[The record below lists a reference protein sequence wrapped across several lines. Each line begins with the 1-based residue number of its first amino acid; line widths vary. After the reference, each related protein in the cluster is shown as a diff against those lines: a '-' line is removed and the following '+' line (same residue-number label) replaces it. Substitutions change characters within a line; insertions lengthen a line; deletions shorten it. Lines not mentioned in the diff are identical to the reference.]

1 VIIRVSPSAA
11 HAQNVSRVLLQVVES
26 KKMDYGETQMIRNI
40 LVIFATLGIGY
51 LLGLTF
57 GIILGIFLGG
67 IPGLLFRE
75 IVNSKQTVLMSISLT
90 LVLGVLLGFFAMHLV
105 NKIFAASD
113 KPLIGALLGIA
124 VSLMVVFFVEGV
136 IDISDPEMFVK
147 PMGIYP
153 IIYGGIL
160 GGDIGS
166 IVFPI
171 LGATRVIRD
180 IHANNKAA
188 RNDEKRLEQ
197 TQMFLGIHLSNK
209 ENAANIA
216 CTGRRSTPPVTQTVI
231 RPKKYEEGNS
241 FYC

>member
-1 VIIRVSPSAA
+1 
-11 HAQNVSRVLLQVVES
+11 
-26 KKMDYGETQMIRNI
+26 MIRNI
-40 LVIFATLGIGY
+40 LKITATLCLGY

-67 IPGLLFRE
+67 IPSLLFRE
-75 IVNSKQTVLMSISLT
+75 IVNSNQIVLMSISLT
-90 LVLGVLLGFFAMHLV
+90 LILGVLLGFFAMHLV

-160 GGDIGS
+160 GSDIGS

-171 LGATRVIRD
+171 IGTTRVIQD
-180 IHANNKAA
+180 ILKNNKAA
-188 RNDEKRLEQ
+188 RNNEKRLEQ
-197 TQMFLGIHLSNK
+197 IQMFLDRYLSNK
-209 ENAANIA
+209 EKR
-216 CTGRRSTPPVTQTVI
+216 G
-231 RPKKYEEGNS
+231 
-241 FYC
+241 

>member
-1 VIIRVSPSAA
+1 MRYFLSYDISNYR
-11 HAQNVSRVLLQVVES
+11 
-26 KKMDYGETQMIRNI
+26 KTKMIRNI
-40 LVIFATLGIGY
+40 LTIIATLGISY

-67 IPGLLFRE
+67 IPSLLFRE
-75 IVNSKQTVLMSISLT
+75 IVNSHQTVLMSISLT

-160 GGDIGS
+160 GSYIGS

-171 LGATRVIRD
+171 LGVTRVIRD

-197 TQMFLGIHLSNK
+197 TQMFIDKYLSNK
-209 ENAANIA
+209 EKR
-216 CTGRRSTPPVTQTVI
+216 G
-231 RPKKYEEGNS
+231 
-241 FYC
+241 

>member
-1 VIIRVSPSAA
+1 
-11 HAQNVSRVLLQVVES
+11 
-26 KKMDYGETQMIRNI
+26 MDYRKTKMIRNI
-40 LVIFATLGIGY
+40 LKIIATLCIGY

-67 IPGLLFRE
+67 IPSLLFRE
-75 IVNSKQTVLMSISLT
+75 IVNSNQTVLMSISLT

-136 IDISDPEMFVK
+136 IDISDPKMFIK

-160 GGDIGS
+160 GSYIGS

-197 TQMFLGIHLSNK
+197 TQMFIDKYLSNK
-209 ENAANIA
+209 EKR
-216 CTGRRSTPPVTQTVI
+216 G
-231 RPKKYEEGNS
+231 
-241 FYC
+241 

>member
-1 VIIRVSPSAA
+1 
-11 HAQNVSRVLLQVVES
+11 
-26 KKMDYGETQMIRNI
+26 MDYLKTKMVRNI
-40 LVIFATLGIGY
+40 LTIIATLSIGY

-67 IPGLLFRE
+67 IPSLLFRE
-75 IVNSKQTVLMSISLT
+75 IVNSHQTVLMSITLT
-90 LVLGVLLGFFAMHLV
+90 LILGVLLGFFAMHLV

-113 KPLIGALLGIA
+113 KPNIGALLGIA

-160 GGDIGS
+160 GSEIGS
-166 IVFPI
+166 IIFPI
-171 LGATRVIRD
+171 IGTTRVIRD
-180 IHANNKAA
+180 ILANNKEA

-197 TQMFLGIHLSNK
+197 IQMFLDIHLSNK
-209 ENAANIA
+209 EKR
-216 CTGRRSTPPVTQTVI
+216 G
-231 RPKKYEEGNS
+231 
-241 FYC
+241 

>member
-1 VIIRVSPSAA
+1 
-11 HAQNVSRVLLQVVES
+11 
-26 KKMDYGETQMIRNI
+26 MIRNI
-40 LVIFATLGIGY
+40 LMVFATLSIGY

-57 GIILGIFLGG
+57 GVILGIFLGG
-67 IPGLLFRE
+67 IPSLLFRE
-75 IVNSKQTVLMSISLT
+75 IVNSNQTVLMSISLT

-124 VSLMVVFFVEGV
+124 VSLVVVFFVEGI

-147 PMGIYP
+147 SMGIYP
-153 IIYGGIL
+153 IIYGGKL

-180 IHANNKAA
+180 ILANNKVI
-188 RNDEKRLEQ
+188 RKDDKSLEQIQKFFGIHPPNKEKR
-197 TQMFLGIHLSNK
+197 G
-209 ENAANIA
+209 
-216 CTGRRSTPPVTQTVI
+216 
-231 RPKKYEEGNS
+231 
-241 FYC
+241 

>member
-1 VIIRVSPSAA
+1 MRYFLSYDISNYR
-11 HAQNVSRVLLQVVES
+11 
-26 KKMDYGETQMIRNI
+26 KTKMIRNI
-40 LVIFATLGIGY
+40 LTIIATLGIGY

-67 IPGLLFRE
+67 IPALFFRE
-75 IVNSKQTVLMSISLT
+75 IVNSHQTVLMSISLT

-136 IDISDPEMFVK
+136 IDISDPEMFIK

-160 GGDIGS
+160 GSYIGS

-197 TQMFLGIHLSNK
+197 TQMFIDKYLSNK
-209 ENAANIA
+209 EKR
-216 CTGRRSTPPVTQTVI
+216 G
-231 RPKKYEEGNS
+231 
-241 FYC
+241 

>member
-209 ENAANIA
+209 EKR
-216 CTGRRSTPPVTQTVI
+216 G
-231 RPKKYEEGNS
+231 
-241 FYC
+241 